1 MIRLLPNTADNVV
14 YMTLREKRNFLPN
27 FEYYL
32 MKIEN
37 EVSGEDFFLILDV
50 NEDNSRYTKCTIST
64 DANDPENSSIL
75 LTQTGQFYY
84 TIYGQNSDT
93 NLDPSNAVGEV
104 ERGVVHV
111 ITQEEYFD
119 VPDMTIPDAII
130 YYND

>member
-1 MIRLLPNTADNVV
+1 
-14 YMTLREKRNFLPN
+14 MTLREKRKFIANFD
-27 FEYYL
+27 YYL

-37 EVSGEDFFLILDV
+37 EVSGQDFFLVLDV

-64 DANDPENSSIL
+64 DLNDPENSSIL

-84 TIYGQNSDT
+84 TIYGQNSET
-93 NLDPSNAVGEV
+93 NLDPSNTVGEV

-111 ITQEEYFD
+111 ITQEEFFD
-119 VPDMTIPDAII
+119 VPDITIPDAII